1 MSARPRATTVHA
13 LRGAARRVV
22 SRVRRRVGGGD
33 QGSAIVEFLGLSFV
47 LLLPL
52 VYLVMVLA
60 RLEAASYA
68 VESAAREAARVYV
81 AADDSTSAA
90 ARAAA
95 VTGVALQDHGF
106 DDEPSDALVVT
117 CEQVPCLRPDAHV
130 EARVQVVVPLPFVPD
145 MVRDVV
151 PLEIPVSSSYVA
163 VVDEYR
169 SIG

>member
-1 MSARPRATTVHA
+1 MSRVPVGTSA
-13 LRGAARRVV
+13 LRRVV
-22 SRVRRRVGGGD
+22 ACLRRRLGSRRTAQPD
-33 QGSAIVEFLGLSFV
+33 EGSAIVEFLGLAFV

-52 VYLVMVLA
+52 VYLVMVLG

-81 AADDSTSAA
+81 AADDAA
-90 ARAAA
+90 SGSARATA
-95 VTGVALQDHGF
+95 VTGVALEDQGF
-106 DDEPSDALVVT
+106 HDEPAQALVVT
-117 CEQVPCLRPDAHV
+117 CEQSPCLQPDAHV
-130 EARVQVVVPLPFVPD
+130 EARVQIVVPLPFVPD

-151 PLEIPVSSSYVA
+151 PLEIPVSSSHVA